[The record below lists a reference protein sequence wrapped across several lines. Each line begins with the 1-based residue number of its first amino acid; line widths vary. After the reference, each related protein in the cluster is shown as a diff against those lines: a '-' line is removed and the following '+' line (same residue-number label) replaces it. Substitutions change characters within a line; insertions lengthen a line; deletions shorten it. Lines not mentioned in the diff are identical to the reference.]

1 MRIWST
7 PTHDVAGV
15 VRRGCG
21 RRREDHG
28 REIKVACVRASG
40 GIRRIVGVAAMLM
53 VMLVRATD
61 APAQRPDCVA
71 RGSYVFTLAEGFGG
85 LELRADGSAE
95 MTLIPT
101 HQSCPTCSVGG
112 RILRGTYRTPRLDNG
127 QCFFQ
132 LSLVDPLRVPSD
144 VDIEGWVAFQGS
156 VLMFGVA
163 TVGGLGAGLA
173 LRTDT
178 LTQPTAPGDPKTP
191 PQ

>member
-1 MRIWST
+1 MTYVSPSRDIRR
-7 PTHDVAGV
+7 VVGV
-15 VRRGCG
+15 V
-21 RRREDHG
+21 
-28 REIKVACVRASG
+28 
-40 GIRRIVGVAAMLM
+40 AMLM

-71 RGSYVFTLAEGFGG
+71 RGTYVFTLAEGFGG
-85 LELRADGSAE
+85 LELLADGRAE

-101 HQSCPTCSVGG
+101 HEACPQCAFLP

-132 LSLVDPLRVPSD
+132 LSLVDPLRVPD
-144 VDIEGWVAFQGS
+144 DIQIEGWVAFQGS

-163 TVGGLGAGLA
+163 TVPGLGAGLA

-178 LTQPTAPGDPKTP
+178 LTQPSASGDPKTP